1 MKKHAIDTP
10 LSTLDTIFLRRSVR
24 TFEHRAVD
32 DETIRALLDAAVQA
46 PTAMHLEPWAFVVVQ
61 NEAMLRRYSDAAKAL
76 WTGEGAKHEGL
87 HVPRLGRG
95 FAARAGD
102 PEFSIFHHAGT
113 LVVICAKPV
122 SSFVEADCWLA
133 AENLMLAASAL
144 GLGTCC
150 IGSALPVLNSP
161 EVKAE
166 LHIPADVTAVA
177 PIVIG
182 VPAGAATESPRK
194 DPDIL
199 MWKK

>member
-1 MKKHAIDTP
+1 
-10 LSTLDTIFLRRSVR
+10 
-24 TFEHRAVD
+24 
-32 DETIRALLDAAVQA
+32 
-46 PTAMHLEPWAFVVVQ
+46 
-61 NEAMLRRYSDAAKAL
+61 MLRRLSDAAKAG
-76 WTGEGAKHEGL
+76 WTKAATTHEAL

-102 PEFSIFHHAGT
+102 PEFSIFHNAGT
-113 LVVICAKPV
+113 LIVICARPAGI
-122 SSFVEADCWLA
+122 FVDADCWLA
-133 AENLMLAASAL
+133 AENLMLAAAAL

-182 VPAGAATESPRK
+182 VPAGPAAEVPRK

-199 MWKK
+199 LWKK